1 MTSTDLS
8 ARDRDIRML
17 HWTDQGDSDW
27 SATAPGGWDL
37 YYAGARFG
45 LRRGYSR
52 YTSTVTLTRRGK
64 APASLVREGA
74 FDRLAKRI
82 GYAVEPQTGDADFDR
97 RVYLITDDDALARA
111 LGDSPEARRAVLDLL
126 DLDISRIDVTGNGFT
141 IRLGESADPENDGG
155 GALSNLALHLD
166 ALSDAWP
173 DPSSA
178 AGSRRGSGLGGL
190 GIGWFCVVAAAV
202 FGFWAWG
209 GDQAW
214 DQQIETFA
222 DTDWLGMG
230 LLAAVAVGPY
240 ALLGGRRAN
249 SHRALALMTTAILA
263 LMPLSQRFLQIEV
276 NRLHARSWTLAPA
289 VPTALRPDPDRQYSK
304 GYLLDA
310 TVEDRPV
317 VRALSLDEGK
327 LALEGRLCLTGVVIE
342 GLRGLRYVKGVR
354 TWTCR
359 PGEISPV
366 PPPSPAPPAED
377 AS

>member
-64 APASLVREGA
+64 APASLVREGG

-166 ALSDAWP
+166 ALSDAGRTRRAPPGPDGGRGWAVSASAGSAWWP
-173 DPSSA
+173 RRSSA
-178 AGSRRGSGLGGL
+178 SGRGAATRPGTSRSRPSPTP
-190 GIGWFCVVAAAV
+190 IGWA
-202 FGFWAWG
+202 WACW
-209 GDQAW
+209 
-214 DQQIETFA
+214 
-222 DTDWLGMG
+222 
-230 LLAAVAVGPY
+230 
-240 ALLGGRRAN
+240 
-249 SHRALALMTTAILA
+249 
-263 LMPLSQRFLQIEV
+263 
-276 NRLHARSWTLAPA
+276 
-289 VPTALRPDPDRQYSK
+289 
-304 GYLLDA
+304 
-310 TVEDRPV
+310 
-317 VRALSLDEGK
+317 
-327 LALEGRLCLTGVVIE
+327 
-342 GLRGLRYVKGVR
+342 
-354 TWTCR
+354 
-359 PGEISPV
+359 
-366 PPPSPAPPAED
+366 PPSPWVRTPCWAAGGRTRTGRWP
-377 AS
+377 

>member
-1 MTSTDLS
+1 
-8 ARDRDIRML
+8 
-17 HWTDQGDSDW
+17 
-27 SATAPGGWDL
+27 
-37 YYAGARFG
+37 
-45 LRRGYSR
+45 
-52 YTSTVTLTRRGK
+52 
-64 APASLVREGA
+64 
-74 FDRLAKRI
+74 
-82 GYAVEPQTGDADFDR
+82 
-97 RVYLITDDDALARA
+97 
-111 LGDSPEARRAVLDLL
+111 
-126 DLDISRIDVTGNGFT
+126 
-141 IRLGESADPENDGG
+141 
-155 GALSNLALHLD
+155 
-166 ALSDAWP
+166 
-173 DPSSA
+173 
-178 AGSRRGSGLGGL
+178 
-190 GIGWFCVVAAAV
+190 
-202 FGFWAWG
+202 
-209 GDQAW
+209 
-214 DQQIETFA
+214 
-222 DTDWLGMG
+222 MG

-249 SHRALALMTTAILA
+249 SHRALALMTAAILA